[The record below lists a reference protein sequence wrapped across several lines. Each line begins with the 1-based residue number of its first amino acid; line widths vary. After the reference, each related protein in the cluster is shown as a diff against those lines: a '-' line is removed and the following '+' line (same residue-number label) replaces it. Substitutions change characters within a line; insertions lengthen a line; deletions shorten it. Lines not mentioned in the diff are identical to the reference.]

1 MIAPLLLALAG
12 VLSLSAKPRPRPAPK
27 APAVPSA
34 KAPAASSTV
43 RILAPGTYAKAEVAK
58 DAAGVW
64 WALVKEG
71 DAYSVRH
78 AWVKAAPLALAEARP
93 RVMDGVEITTP
104 DAEDTVLLVRGLKLE
119 ARPVPAAEGLRVAG
133 DAAGDQK
140 VTGAFQ
146 GEPFE
151 FWSEPMGERTARAIL
166 RLKMGTSTHAL
177 LVLEDCDDC
186 TWDLLWAGDLDGD
199 GRLDAL
205 LGTTHPRNK
214 GLMRLYLS
222 GKAKVPALAALA
234 ATHAW
239 DFGD

>member
-1 MIAPLLLALAG
+1 MITHALLALAG
-12 VLSLSAKPRPRPAPK
+12 ILPLTAMPGPKP
-27 APAVPSA
+27 VPNA
-34 KAPAASSTV
+34 TGAV
-43 RILAPGTYAKAEVAK
+43 RILAPGTYAKPEVAK

-71 DAYSVRH
+71 EAFTLRP
-78 AWVKAAPLALAEARP
+78 AWVKAAPIALAEARP
-93 RVMDGVEITTP
+93 KVMDGVEVTTP
-104 DAEDTVLLVRGLKLE
+104 DAEEAVLLVRGLKLE
-119 ARPVPAAEGLRVAG
+119 ARPVLAADGLQVVG
-133 DAAGDQK
+133 NSAGDQK
-140 VTGAFQ
+140 VAGRFQ

-151 FWSEPMGERTARAIL
+151 FWSESMGEKTARAIL
-166 RLKMGTSTHAL
+166 RLKMGSVTHAL

-205 LGTTHPRNK
+205 VGTTHPHNK

-222 GKAKVPALAALA
+222 TRAKAPSMAALA